1 MLSIKKIIKDIRWY
15 TLAKIIPGF
24 LGFLA
29 IIVYTRFLSPEE
41 YGLYILTI
49 TTISIVIAICF
60 EWLNKSILRYF
71 ERYKQNGRLS
81 EFIST
86 VVDSLIGIIIV
97 VLIFWYLGVSLLQNY
112 IGSKLTLLM
121 NIGGLVIL
129 VEAGYTFVLH
139 IKQASQESFQYA
151 IRSIINAIA
160 KLIIAVYFIYF
171 FHMKSEGI
179 LWAMIIVASSI
190 FLWDIFS
197 FYRIWQI
204 KISYFSK
211 KLFRNLL
218 GYGLPLVGLSVA
230 SYILVAADRYMIKY
244 LLNVNAVGVYSANYN
259 LASGIIK
266 FPMAILLLASY
277 PIIMATFEKDG
288 ERATSLFLNKIISL
302 YFVFLMPLIFGMVVL
317 SKNIVNILLGRGF
330 QLGYIIIPWIS
341 VGFFCFGL
349 TQYFYKPFEFKEKT
363 KILSFLVIFVS
374 ILNIILNFLF
384 ISKFGII
391 GAAYATLISYFVYF
405 FSAWLISRKI
415 FLWFFPWQT
424 IIKTLL
430 ASIIMSL
437 ILYFIASSLPVSII
451 FLTIE
456 ILIGT
461 VCYFIILWILK
472 EKFTLKG
479 FKYVLNYLKPG
490 R

>member
-1 MLSIKKIIKDIRWY
+1 
-15 TLAKIIPGF
+15 
-24 LGFLA
+24 
-29 IIVYTRFLSPEE
+29 
-41 YGLYILTI
+41 
-49 TTISIVIAICF
+49 
-60 EWLNKSILRYF
+60 
-71 ERYKQNGRLS
+71 
-81 EFIST
+81 
-86 VVDSLIGIIIV
+86 
-97 VLIFWYLGVSLLQNY
+97 
-112 IGSKLTLLM
+112 M